1 MNPTKRL
8 HAAALLLLA
17 GAASALTST
26 AAIAGTDSYPNKPIR
41 MIVSFSAGGTTDILA
56 REVANQLGQT
66 LKQTVVVENRPGAGG
81 NIGTEFVAKS
91 APDGYTLLATSVGP
105 IAINPTLYPNL
116 KVNPQ
121 TTLAAVAP
129 IADVPN
135 VLVVH
140 PGVPAADVSQLVAYA
155 KAHPGKM
162 NFASTGVGTAAHLSG
177 ALFNERTGANAV
189 HVPYKGA
196 DALNDLLAGRVQ
208 FMFATIPSVIS
219 HIRAG
224 QLRPLAVTSA
234 KRAEALPD
242 TPTMAEAGVKNLVT
256 GAWFGLFA
264 PKGTPP
270 EIVARLN
277 KAVAEA
283 VNRPDIRKKFVMQG
297 AEPMTYTPESF
308 GKFVVA
314 EYQAWQPIVKASGA
328 RID

>member
-1 MNPTKRL
+1 MTLPQRL
-8 HAAALLLLA
+8 AAAALLSL
-17 GAASALTST
+17 
-26 AAIAGTDSYPNKPIR
+26 AIAGASTGANAETYPSKPIR
-41 MIVSFSAGGTTDILA
+41 IVVSFSAGGTTDILA
-56 REVANQLGQT
+56 REVGNQLGQS
-66 LKQTVVVENRPGAGG
+66 LGQTVIVENRPGAGG

-105 IAINPTLYPNL
+105 VAINPTLYPNL

-121 TTLAAVAP
+121 TALAAVAP

-140 PGVPAADVSQLVAYA
+140 PSVPASDVAQLVAYA
-155 KAHPGKM
+155 KANPGKL

-177 ALFNERTGANAV
+177 ALLNERTGANAV

-208 FMFATIPSVIS
+208 FMFATIPSVMS

-234 KRAEALPD
+234 KRAEALPE

-270 EIVARLN
+270 DVVAKLN
-277 KAVAEA
+277 KAVASA
-283 VNRPDIRKKFVMQG
+283 VNSPDIRKKFVMQG
-297 AEPMTYTPESF
+297 AEPMQYTPDAF
-308 GKFVVA
+308 GKFVAA
-314 EYQAWQPIVKASGA
+314 EYQAWRPIVKASGA

>member
-1 MNPTKRL
+1 MILPKRL
-8 HAAALLLLA
+8 TAAALLLLA
-17 GAASALTST
+17 GAGTST
-26 AAIAGTDSYPNKPIR
+26 GANAEPYPTKSIR
-41 MIVSFSAGGTTDILA
+41 VVVSFSAGGTTDILA
-56 REVANQLGQT
+56 REVANQLSQS
-66 LKQTVVVENRPGAGG
+66 LKQTVIVENRPGAGG

-121 TTLAAVAP
+121 TALAPVAP

-140 PGVPAADVSQLVAYA
+140 PGVPANDVAQLVAYA
-155 KAHPGKM
+155 KANPGKL

-177 ALFNERTGANAV
+177 ALLNERTGANAV

-208 FMFATIPSVIS
+208 FMFATVPSVIS

-270 EIVARLN
+270 EVIARLN
-277 KAVAEA
+277 KAVTDS
-283 VNRPDIRKKFVMQG
+283 VNSPDMRKKLLLQG
-297 AEPMTYTPESF
+297 AEPMQYTPESF

-314 EYQAWQPIVKASGA
+314 EYQAWRPIVKASGA

>member
-1 MNPTKRL
+1 MILPKRL
-8 HAAALLLLA
+8 TAAVLLLLA
-17 GAASALTST
+17 GAGTST
-26 AAIAGTDSYPNKPIR
+26 GANAEPYPTKPIR
-41 MIVSFSAGGTTDILA
+41 VVVSFSAGGTTDILA
-56 REVANQLGQT
+56 REVANQLSQS
-66 LKQTVVVENRPGAGG
+66 LKQTVIVENRPGAGG

-121 TTLAAVAP
+121 TALAPVAP

-140 PGVPAADVSQLVAYA
+140 PGVPANDVAHLVAYA
-155 KAHPGKM
+155 KANPGKL

-177 ALFNERTGANAV
+177 ALLNERTGANAV

-208 FMFATIPSVIS
+208 FMFATVPSVIS

-234 KRAEALPD
+234 KRAEALPE

-270 EIVARLN
+270 EVIARLN
-277 KAVAEA
+277 KAVTEA
-283 VNRPDIRKKFVMQG
+283 VNSPDMRKKLLLQG
-297 AEPMTYTPESF
+297 AEPMQYTPESF

-314 EYQAWQPIVKASGA
+314 EYQAWRPIVKASGA